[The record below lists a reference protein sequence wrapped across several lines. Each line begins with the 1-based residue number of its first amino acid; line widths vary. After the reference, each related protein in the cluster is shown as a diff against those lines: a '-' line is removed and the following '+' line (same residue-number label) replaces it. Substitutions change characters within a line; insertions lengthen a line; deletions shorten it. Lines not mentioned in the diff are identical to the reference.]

1 MKETQKRK
9 RKRKKKKTKENP
21 EEDSYPV
28 NSLHSRLRSHF
39 PKTQPVRG
47 CKIRVC
53 VNDEES
59 RSRLFRSSCSR
70 HSLEIASGHYGRLL
84 TASPPTTTSSV
95 PLSSTT
101 VPFAAASPCSLYPGP
116 LSPTFSNLPP
126 LRPGSSC
133 GMQCTPVASS
143 SARSPLTSTCADR
156 QVHTRH
162 TTAVE
167 RSPTRRGIQRA
178 RWASCRRCWN
188 PEARPQAS
196 ATRAVVSD
204 VPASLIGTVE
214 RKWRYPV
221 SAIRVPRTGFHD
233 AP

>member
-1 MKETQKRK
+1 MSMNLSTRVSLFGVFSIYLYFFYPQLSNPSALFPRAI
-9 RKRKKKKTKENP
+9 RIPVEN
-21 EEDSYPV
+21 SFH
-28 NSLHSRLRSHF
+28 LL
-39 PKTQPVRG
+39 
-47 CKIRVC
+47 
-53 VNDEES
+53 
-59 RSRLFRSSCSR
+59 SCSCR
-70 HSLEIASGHYGRLL
+70 
-84 TASPPTTTSSV
+84 
-95 PLSSTT
+95 
-101 VPFAAASPCSLYPGP
+101 YP
-116 LSPTFSNLPP
+116 S
-126 LRPGSSC
+126 
-133 GMQCTPVASS
+133 
-143 SARSPLTSTCADR
+143 DR